1 MKTTKEYFIMS
12 NYYMSAQQRK
22 ALNESMNRQ
31 IAQSYERLMDL
42 CNERFDENHPDPK
55 LAALNKRLNQAAIE
69 VEDLILSIWD
79 TEEDEEQEKLSKEEI
94 ALIKEE
100 IANEFDEE

>member
-1 MKTTKEYFIMS
+1 MS

-31 IAQSYERLMDL
+31 IAQSYERLLDL
-42 CNERFDENHPDPK
+42 CNERFDENHEDPK
-55 LAALNKRLNQAAIE
+55 LADLNRRLNEGAIAI
-69 VEDLILSIWD
+69 EDLILSIWD
-79 TEEDEEQEKLSKEEI
+79 TEEDEEQDQLSKEEI

>member
-1 MKTTKEYFIMS
+1 MS

-55 LAALNKRLNQAAIE
+55 LASLNKRLNKAAIE

>member
-1 MKTTKEYFIMS
+1 MS

-55 LAALNKRLNQAAIE
+55 LAELNKRLNKAAIE

>member
-1 MKTTKEYFIMS
+1 MS

-55 LAALNKRLNQAAIE
+55 LADLNRRLNEGATQI
-69 VEDLILSIWD
+69 EDLILSIWD
-79 TEEDEEQEKLSKEEI
+79 DEMDQEDDQLSKEEI

-100 IANEFDEE
+100 IANEFGEE

>member
-42 CNERFDENHPDPK
+42 CNERFDENHEDPK
-55 LAALNKRLNQAAIE
+55 LAALNKRLNAAAIE

-79 TEEDEEQEKLSKEEI
+79 CSEEEEQDKLSKEEI
-94 ALIKEE
+94 DLIKSE
-100 IANEFDEE
+100 IADEFGEE

>member
-1 MKTTKEYFIMS
+1 MS

-22 ALNESMNRQ
+22 ALNKAMNQQ

-55 LAALNKRLNQAAIE
+55 LAALNKRLNDAAVE

-79 TEEDEEQEKLSKEEI
+79 CSEEEEQDQLSKEEI
-94 ALIKEE
+94 EAIKSE
-100 IANEFDEE
+100 IADEFGEE

>member
-1 MKTTKEYFIMS
+1 MS

-42 CNERFDENHPDPK
+42 CNERFDENHEDPK
-55 LAALNKRLNQAAIE
+55 LADLNRRLNEGATQI
-69 VEDLILSIWD
+69 EDLILSIWD
-79 TEEDEEQEKLSKEEI
+79 TEEDQEQDQLSKEEI

>member
-1 MKTTKEYFIMS
+1 MS

-55 LAALNKRLNQAAIE
+55 LASLNKRLNKAAIE

-79 TEEDEEQEKLSKEEI
+79 TEEDEEQEKLSKEQI

>member
-1 MKTTKEYFIMS
+1 MS

-22 ALNESMNRQ
+22 ALNEAMNRQ

-42 CNERFDENHPDPK
+42 CNERFDENHEDPK
-55 LAALNKRLNQAAIE
+55 LAALNKRLNAAAIE

-79 TEEDEEQEKLSKEEI
+79 CSEEEEQDKLSKEEI